1 MIAGWPVSRS
11 ATSGKTIVDTFILK
25 RHFAR
30 IGAELNVVIRPVFP
44 QRFSR
49 PVSQRDRGLRDFE
62 LDVKVQRRTE
72 VFTLA
77 VREDAQHELDFVAL
91 DVQPKA
97 RHLLLMARR
106 PTTLDKFLCGH
117 DERHWFVTGLPNEV
131 RTVRD
136 ALEALK
142 PQAVQTAQLARHLRG
157 KDRIRRRN
165 AAFLRQGEWFFLPR
179 PQLEV
184 DERLV
189 LRHEPIQR
197 SGSKPHIVEELYR
210 RGGEAVYVHQR
221 FAPAG
226 LTETEYR
233 RLIQRTAE
241 ANGPGW
247 RLMRRNM
254 EVYARGKVRHPD
266 HATITLPGWHLVM
279 LNAEP
284 RSENVVF
291 LD

>member
-1 MIAGWPVSRS
+1 
-11 ATSGKTIVDTFILK
+11 VDTFILK

-30 IGAELNVVIRPVFP
+30 IGAELNVVIRPAAA

-49 PVSQRDRGLRDFE
+49 PVLQRDRGLRDFA
-62 LDVKVQRRTE
+62 LDVTAQRRTE

-77 VREDAQHELDFVAL
+77 VREDVQDDLDFVAL

-106 PTTLDKFLCGH
+106 PTAFDKFLCGH
-117 DERHWFVTGLPNEV
+117 DERHWFVTGLPNDV

-142 PQAVQTAQLARHLRG
+142 PQVVQTAQLASHLRG
-157 KDRIRRRN
+157 KERVRRRN

-179 PQLEV
+179 SQLAV
-184 DERLV
+184 DEHLI

-197 SGSKPHIVEELYR
+197 SGSKPHIVAELYR
-210 RGGEAVYVHQR
+210 QGGEAVYVHNR
-221 FAPAG
+221 FAPGG
-226 LTETEYR
+226 LPESEYR
-233 RLIQRTAE
+233 AFIQRTAE
-241 ANGPGW
+241 ANGAGW

-266 HATITLPGWHLVM
+266 HATLALPFWHLVVM
-279 LNAEP
+279 NAEP